1 MFLAHLGLRS
11 LVYTSGPCTPLRCDV
26 ASYEYGAVNSWPN
39 EFMSDNL
46 QQCRTIAYATAFGA
60 FTTCA
65 TLLFALMGT
74 MNRMKFSSD
83 ANIQKAL
90 GMITD
95 LCGFIS
101 LTFTLWNM
109 GEVCYNSIER
119 EYTDSAG
126 TKFEASVYL
135 GPGYIC
141 YLVCLFGAF
150 MRALFHWLT
159 PMPKKGGGC
168 VPKLPASLLKR
179 LDTDGDG
186 KVSWKEL
193 KDGYKALVADRNQR
207 NSVAGGTSPLVEPPA
222 SSSASSGGAAG
233 KPSISGNATEG
244 HKAV

>member
-150 MRALFHWLT
+150 MRALFHWL
-159 PMPKKGGGC
+159 GGN
-168 VPKLPASLLKR
+168 AANANNRS
-179 LDTDGDG
+179 
-186 KVSWKEL
+186 
-193 KDGYKALVADRNQR
+193 
-207 NSVAGGTSPLVEPPA
+207 PA
-222 SSSASSGGAAG
+222 SSKLSATARCLSRHLRMNALRRVSISSGVSA
-233 KPSISGNATEG
+233 
-244 HKAV
+244 